1 MGAQRVTA
9 YDIAVATFAL
19 SRPRLQV
26 RPGVEKLRN
35 ALLFTLF
42 WLAATPCF
50 AEAATAGTAGIEVHD
65 ATPAFWKFWDAADGK
80 PEQERIRL
88 FREIVVAANPEL
100 YESTVLNKSAL
111 AGDGRAATADAIV
124 GAYLRD
130 VLPHIPRMKEI
141 SRLIHD
147 DFQNYAAEF
156 KTRFPDFAPKSAV
169 YFTVSL
175 FNFDGATRGVNG
187 KTALLFGIDGI
198 ARFHRPEESLKVLF
212 DHELFHQYHLQ
223 FNQDDTDEATP
234 LWMPLWEEGLATYVS
249 QQMNPGT
256 TEAQVLMSP
265 TLADAAR
272 PMTAALARELLEN
285 LDSTDR
291 DEYAAFFYSRNKR
304 PDLPPRCGY
313 YMGYRAVKALAAGRT
328 LAQLALLQ
336 GPELKAAIRKTLE
349 PWSKPL

>member
-1 MGAQRVTA
+1 M
-9 YDIAVATFAL
+9 
-19 SRPRLQV
+19 
-26 RPGVEKLRN
+26 RN

-42 WLAATPCF
+42 WLTASPSF
-50 AEAATAGTAGIEVHD
+50 AEAAAAGIEVHD
-65 ATPAFWKFWDAADGK
+65 ATPVFWQFWDSAEGK
-80 PEQERIRL
+80 PEQERVRL
-88 FREIVVAANPEL
+88 FRKIVVAAHPEL
-100 YESTVLNKSAL
+100 YESSVLNTSAL
-111 AGDGRAATADAIV
+111 AGDDTEATADTIV
-124 GAYLRD
+124 AAYLRD
-130 VLPHIPRMKEI
+130 VVPYIPRMKEM

-147 DFQNYAAEF
+147 DFRSYAVDF
-156 KTRFPDFAPKSAV
+156 KQTFPDFAPRSAV

-175 FNFDGATRGVNG
+175 FNFDGATRGVKG

-223 FNQDDTDEATP
+223 FNQDDTDDTTP
-234 LWMPLWEEGLATYVS
+234 LWMPIWEEGLATYVS
-249 QQMNPGT
+249 EQMNAGT

-265 TLADAAR
+265 TLADAVR

-313 YMGYRAVKALAAGRT
+313 YMGYRVVKALAEGRS
-328 LAQLALLQ
+328 LPQLALLG
-336 GPELKAAIRKTLE
+336 GPELKAAIRRTLE
-349 PWSKPL
+349 QWSKPL